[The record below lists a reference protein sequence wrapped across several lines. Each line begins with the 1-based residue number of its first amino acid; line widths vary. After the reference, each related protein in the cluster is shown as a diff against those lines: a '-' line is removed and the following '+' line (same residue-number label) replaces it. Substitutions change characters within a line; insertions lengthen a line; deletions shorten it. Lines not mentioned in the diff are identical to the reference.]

1 MLEGLFTDNQG
12 VGQSRSPW
20 ARLTTMSTKDLIIQE
35 LDHLPEPLLS
45 KVLESIRQLKNA
57 ELGQADDRVWQ
68 AYLASEQENEEVYRR
83 LANFR
88 RLASSQSPI
97 WW

>member
-1 MLEGLFTDNQG
+1 
-12 VGQSRSPW
+12 
-20 ARLTTMSTKDLIIQE
+20 MSTKDLIIQD

-57 ELGQADDRVWQ
+57 ELGQADDLVWQ